1 MKSSAP
7 MLKSCLGGRGG
18 GRESRCARSWRGTPR
33 PFLGRGGAV
42 RRGPSRQEDMVP
54 RKGVYMGFLILKAG
68 GKKKMGGPSLD
79 TVIP

>member
-7 MLKSCLGGRGG
+7 MLKSCLGGGG
-18 GRESRCARSWRGTPR
+18 GGGARRCARSWRGTPR

-42 RRGPSRQEDMVP
+42 RRVPSCVEDEVS
-54 RKGVYMGFLILKAG
+54 REGVYMGFLILKAG